1 MMSDPLFN
9 SVADAIM
16 FALRYSSQQYAE
28 TPMSKMMKR
37 GGRRSSGKGL
47 VGLDGA
53 GQAGMI
59 LRKIDELGQLERA
72 CIIARYT
79 DRTDECPCCKNTMAS
94 DDYRA
99 AINVLADWTL
109 RTVENVTDVQR
120 MRFAIVA
127 DFYER
132 RRIVG
137 KTAEAI
143 GMARATA
150 YDNRARIWAA
160 LTELDKRALGRI
172 EESLV
177 DLTGLAIAA

>member
-1 MMSDPLFN
+1 MSDPLFN
-9 SVADAIM
+9 SAASAIM

-28 TPMSKMMKR
+28 TPMSKLMKR
-37 GGRRSSGKGL
+37 GGRASGKGL

-59 LRKIDELGQLERA
+59 LKKIDNLGRLERA

-79 DRTDECPCCKNTMAS
+79 DRMAECPCCKAATAS
-94 DDYRA
+94 DDYRD
-99 AINVLADWTL
+99 AINVLADWAL
-109 RTVENVTDVQR
+109 RNVENVTDVAR

-132 RRIVG
+132 RRLVG

-177 DLTGLAIAA
+177 SLTEFAIPA